1 MKWLSSRMD
10 LMRDWKLVALLG
22 IVIALLIV
30 GTVAGMVLGVRAR
43 QNPQYSSLAAN
54 FRARVRSW
62 WMMVAVFAVAVL
74 TGGIG
79 SILLFAISSFL
90 ALREFVSIVPT
101 RRADHRTLAWC
112 FWLILPLQYLC
123 IHIGWY
129 GMFVLLIPLYAFL
142 FVPMRNVLAG
152 DCEHFLERTAKVQ
165 WGMTC
170 CIYCVSHAPMLLKL
184 ECDFGDAGPAVNA
197 RLLFFLVTV
206 VEMSDVLQYCWGKAI
221 GRHQLLPKVSPNK
234 TVEGFVGG
242 ILSATALGGA
252 LSFFTPFTLL
262 QGTGIALLVALAGFA
277 GDATMS
283 AIKRDSGVKDYGT
296 MLAGHGG
303 MLDRLDSLCFAA
315 PIYFHIIR
323 YFFVPGPG

>member
-1 MKWLSSRMD
+1 MDCLLSKMNLLHDR
-10 LMRDWKLVALLG
+10 KLVALVL
-22 IVIALLIV
+22 IVLALLILGTIV
-30 GTVAGMVLGVRAR
+30 GRVLGIRAS
-43 QNPQYSSLAAN
+43 QGKCQDSLAAN
-54 FRARVRSW
+54 FQARVRSW
-62 WMMVAVFAVAVL
+62 WMMVAVFAVAML

-90 ALREFVSIVPT
+90 ALREFICIIPT
-101 RRADHRTLAWC
+101 RRADHRTLVWC
-112 FWLILPLQYLC
+112 FWVLLPLQYWC
-123 IHIGWY
+123 IYIGWY

-152 DCEHFLERTAKVQ
+152 DCEHFLERTAKIQ

-170 CIYCVSHAPMLLKL
+170 CIYCISYAPMLLKL
-184 ECDFGDAGPAVNA
+184 DCNFDDDGSAVNA
-197 RLLFFLVTV
+197 RLLFFLVTI
-206 VEMSDVLQYCWGKAI
+206 VEMSDVLQYCWGKI
-221 GRHQLLPKVSPNK
+221 LGKHKLLPKVSPNK

-242 ILSATALGGA
+242 VLSATVLGGA
-252 LSFFTPFTLL
+252 LSYFTPFTLW
-262 QGTGIALLVALAGFA
+262 QGLGISLLVALAGFA

-315 PIYFHIIR
+315 PVYFHLIR
-323 YFFVPGPG
+323 YFFVS